1 MAIENPNERMK
12 FNEKLQG
19 KYKIER
25 LINKGGFAP
34 VFQATEEFVGRS
46 VAIKMIPKAS
56 YPQNRQ
62 RYLLTE
68 MQTMGMTWGHPNIVA
83 IHTVEPGDDECFAY
97 IVMEY
102 VDGDNL
108 SHILSNDP
116 LPQFRAVTVALD
128 VCRGLMYAHKHSII
142 HRDIKPQN
150 IMITSDQTAKITDF
164 GVARILEEASQYTGT
179 VTGTRKY
186 MAPEQHGG
194 NYDTRVDL
202 YSTGVIIYE
211 MLTGRYPF
219 LATDID
225 KVKVKKEEGKLDF
238 PQGLRQ
244 DFCQFLHKA
253 LQPHPDNRYQTAEE
267 IYQDLDAIRE
277 SMYTNLASKMIT
289 IGHKLGKHKTLNQH
303 RDNLRMLPEVAE
315 KIELQIINENR
326 QQEKEKEQQK
336 LKSSVETHHQ
346 LAIENIE
353 LSRPQ
358 ETIREVQQIHRLYL
372 SNADEVRVSDR
383 IFSDLLDAFS
393 SSCIPSKFENLT
405 EKIAEF
411 SPEDIHKLRQW
422 LNNQYPSQDAPED
435 DKVSRPEPLRDMP
448 EPNRK
453 TKGDRYPTSIGQVE
467 ASNKPEIVLYNL
479 HQRLESMHEVNA
491 FEMLQNALRYAKS
504 GKEWKARKEYRE
516 LGHFYRGQAQE
527 FSKNAKSQIA
537 ADFYK
542 RSWLAYQA
550 ANRDKEARR
559 NAEDAGWH
567 YAQAATDRRT
577 KQIWDDAA
585 KLFQYSAENYGFA
598 EKLQPSQESWEGA
611 ATCYFNAAENEF
623 SVKHFRRAYA
633 HCEKVVG
640 ISSNLIRP
648 SNAVTAAKHL
658 MEEITKEFSEEKLER
673 EVSQ

>member
-1 MAIENPNERMK
+1 MD

-19 KYKIER
+19 KYKLER

-116 LPQFRAVTVALD
+116 LPQFRAITVALD
-128 VCRGLMYAHKHSII
+128 ICRGLMFAHTHSII

-164 GVARILEEASQYTGT
+164 GVARILEEASQYAGT

-186 MAPEQHGG
+186 MAPEQYEG

-202 YSTGVIIYE
+202 YSTGMIIYE
-211 MLTGRYPF
+211 MLTGKYPF
-219 LATDID
+219 LAINID
-225 KVKVKKEEGKLDF
+225 KVKVKKEEGKFDF

-253 LQPHPDNRYQTAEE
+253 LQPHPDNRYQTAEDM
-267 IYQDLDAIRE
+267 YQELDLIRE
-277 SMYTNLASKMIT
+277 SMYKDLATKMVT
-289 IGHKLGKHKTLNQH
+289 VEHELGKHRTLNQH
-303 RDNLRMLPEVAE
+303 RDNLKMSPEVA
-315 KIELQIINENR
+315 KQIELQILNDR
-326 QQEKEKEQQK
+326 HQQEREKEKQK
-336 LKSSVETHHQ
+336 LKSRVGSHHQ

-353 LSRPQ
+353 SLQPK
-358 ETIREVQQIHRLYL
+358 ETIREIQQIHRLYL
-372 SNADEVRVSDR
+372 SNVDEVRVSDR
-383 IFSDLLDAFS
+383 IFSDLLDTFS
-393 SSCIPSKFENLT
+393 SSHISLQFDKLT
-405 EKIAEF
+405 ERIAEF
-411 SPEDIHKLRQW
+411 PPEDIHKLRQW
-422 LNNQYPSQDAPED
+422 LDNQYPSRNVPED
-435 DKVSRPEPLRDMP
+435 IQNPPAPKDLPK
-448 EPNRK
+448 PNK
-453 TKGDRYPTSIGQVE
+453 ETKENGHPALTDQIGDLDT
-467 ASNKPEIVLYNL
+467 PEIVLYNL
-479 HQRLESMHEVNA
+479 HQKLESMHEVNA
-491 FEMLQNALRYAKS
+491 FEMLQNALRYSKS

-516 LGHFYRGQAQE
+516 LGHFYRDQAQE
-527 FSKNAKSQIA
+527 FSKNAKPQIA

-567 YAQAATDRRT
+567 YAQAAIDCRK
-577 KQIWDDAA
+577 KQIWGDAA
-585 KLFQYSAENYGFA
+585 RLFQHSAENYGFA
-598 EKLQPSQESWEGA
+598 ERLQSSQESWEGA
-611 ATCYFNAAENEF
+611 ATCYFNAAEDEF
-623 SVKHFRRAYA
+623 SVKHFKKAYA
-633 HCEKVVG
+633 HCEKVVN
-640 ISSNLIRP
+640 ISSNLNRP

-658 MEEITKEFSEEKLER
+658 MREITKELSEEKLKR
-673 EVSQ
+673 EVS

>member
-1 MAIENPNERMK
+1 MD

-19 KYKIER
+19 KYKLER

-128 VCRGLMYAHKHSII
+128 ICRGLMFAHKHSII

-164 GVARILEEASQYTGT
+164 GVARILEEASQYAGT

-186 MAPEQHGG
+186 MAPEQYEG

-202 YSTGVIIYE
+202 FSTGVIIYE
-211 MLTGRYPF
+211 MLTGKYPF

-225 KVKVKKEEGKLDF
+225 KVKVKKEEGKFDF

-267 IYQDLDAIRE
+267 IYRDLDSIRE
-277 SMYTNLASKMIT
+277 SMYEDLASKMVT
-289 IGHKLGKHKTLNQH
+289 VAHELGEHKTLNQH

-315 KIELQIINENR
+315 QIELQIINEKRR
-326 QQEKEKEQQK
+326 QEREKEQQE
-336 LKSSVETHHQ
+336 LKSSVESHHQ
-346 LAIENIE
+346 LAIESIE
-353 LSRPQ
+353 LSQPK
-358 ETIREVQQIHRLYL
+358 EAIREIQQIHRLYL
-372 SNADEVRVSDR
+372 SNVDEVRVSDR

-393 SSCIPSKFENLT
+393 SSYISSQFDELT

-411 SPEDIHKLRQW
+411 PLEDIHKLRQW
-422 LNNQYPSQDAPED
+422 LNA
-435 DKVSRPEPLRDMP
+435 
-448 EPNRK
+448 
-453 TKGDRYPTSIGQVE
+453 RYPNQGTQRDGQVGRSESIDIPKPSGETEENGHPVPIGQIE
-467 ASNKPEIVLYNL
+467 ALDRPEIVLYNL

-491 FEMLQNALRYAKS
+491 FEMLQNALRYSKN

-527 FSKNAKSQIA
+527 LSKNAKPQIA

-567 YAQAATDRRT
+567 YAQAATDCRK
-577 KQIWDDAA
+577 KQIWSDAA
-585 KLFQYSAENYGFA
+585 RLFQYSAENYGFA
-598 EKLQPSQESWEGA
+598 EMLRSSQESWEGA
-611 ATCYFNAAENEF
+611 ATCYFNAAEDEF
-623 SVKHFRRAYA
+623 SVKHFKRAYA
-633 HCEKVVG
+633 HCEKVVK
-640 ISSNLIRP
+640 ISSNLNRP

-658 MEEITKEFSEEKLER
+658 MEEITKEFGEEKLER
-673 EVSQ
+673 EVS

>member
-1 MAIENPNERMK
+1 MD

-19 KYKIER
+19 KYKLER

-116 LPQFRAVTVALD
+116 LPQFRAITVALD
-128 VCRGLMYAHKHSII
+128 ICRGLIFAHKHSII

-164 GVARILEEASQYTGT
+164 GVARILEEASEYAGT

-186 MAPEQHGG
+186 MAPEQYEG

-202 YSTGVIIYE
+202 YSTGMIIYE
-211 MLTGRYPF
+211 MLTGKYPF
-219 LATDID
+219 LAINID
-225 KVKVKKEEGKLDF
+225 KVKVKKEEGKFDF

-253 LQPHPDNRYQTAEE
+253 LQPHPDNRYQTAEAM
-267 IYQDLDAIRE
+267 YQELDLIRE
-277 SMYTNLASKMIT
+277 TMYKDLATKMVT
-289 IGHKLGKHKTLNQH
+289 VEHELGKHRTLNQH
-303 RDNLRMLPEVAE
+303 RDNLKMSPEIA
-315 KIELQIINENR
+315 KQIELQILSDR
-326 QQEKEKEQQK
+326 HQQERENEKQK
-336 LKSSVETHHQ
+336 LKSRVGSHHQ

-353 LSRPQ
+353 SLQPK
-358 ETIREVQQIHRLYL
+358 ETIREIQQIHRLYL
-372 SNADEVRVSDR
+372 SSVDEVRVSDR
-383 IFSDLLDAFS
+383 IFSDLLDTFS
-393 SSCIPSKFENLT
+393 SSYISLQFDKLT
-405 EKIAEF
+405 ERIAEF
-411 SPEDIHKLRQW
+411 TPEDIHKLRQW
-422 LNNQYPSQDAPED
+422 LDNQYPSRNGPED
-435 DKVSRPEPLRDMP
+435 IQNPPVPQDIPK
-448 EPNRK
+448 PNK
-453 TKGDRYPTSIGQVE
+453 ETKENGHPALTDQIGDLD
-467 ASNKPEIVLYNL
+467 NPEIVLYNL
-479 HQRLESMHEVNA
+479 HQKLESMHEVNA
-491 FEMLQNALRYAKS
+491 FEMLQNALRYSKS

-516 LGHFYRGQAQE
+516 LGHFYRDQAQE
-527 FSKNAKSQIA
+527 FSKNAKPQIA

-567 YAQAATDRRT
+567 YAQAAIDCRK
-577 KQIWDDAA
+577 KQIWGDAA
-585 KLFQYSAENYGFA
+585 RLFQHSAENYGFA
-598 EKLQPSQESWEGA
+598 ERLQPSKESWEGA
-611 ATCYFNAAENEF
+611 ATCYFNAAEDEF
-623 SVKHFRRAYA
+623 SVKHFKKAYA
-633 HCEKVVG
+633 HCEKVVN
-640 ISSNLIRP
+640 ISSNLNRP

-658 MEEITKEFSEEKLER
+658 MKEITKELSEEQLKR
-673 EVSQ
+673 EVS

>member
-1 MAIENPNERMK
+1 MN

-19 KYKIER
+19 KYKLER

-116 LPQFRAVTVALD
+116 LPQFRAITVALD
-128 VCRGLMYAHKHSII
+128 ICRGLMFAHTHSII

-164 GVARILEEASQYTGT
+164 GVARILEEASQYAGT

-186 MAPEQHGG
+186 MAPEQYKG

-202 YSTGVIIYE
+202 YSTGMIIYE
-211 MLTGRYPF
+211 MLTGKYPF
-219 LATDID
+219 LAINID
-225 KVKVKKEEGKLDF
+225 KVKVKKEEGKFDF

-253 LQPHPDNRYQTAEE
+253 LQPHPDNRYQTAEDM
-267 IYQDLDAIRE
+267 YQELGLIRE
-277 SMYTNLASKMIT
+277 TMYKDLATKMVT
-289 IGHKLGKHKTLNQH
+289 VEHELGKHRTLNQH
-303 RDNLRMLPEVAE
+303 RDNLKMSPEVA
-315 KIELQIINENR
+315 KQIELQILNNR
-326 QQEKEKEQQK
+326 HQQEREEEKQK
-336 LKSSVETHHQ
+336 LKSRVGSHHQ

-353 LSRPQ
+353 SLQPK
-358 ETIREVQQIHRLYL
+358 ETIREIQQIHRLYL
-372 SNADEVRVSDR
+372 SNVDEVRVSDR
-383 IFSDLLDAFS
+383 IFSDLLDTFS
-393 SSCIPSKFENLT
+393 ASYISLQFDKLT
-405 EKIAEF
+405 ERISEF
-411 SPEDIHKLRQW
+411 PPEDIHKLRQW
-422 LNNQYPSQDAPED
+422 LDNQYPSRNVPED
-435 DKVSRPEPLRDMP
+435 IQNPPPTKDLPK
-448 EPNRK
+448 PNK
-453 TKGDRYPTSIGQVE
+453 ETKENGHPALTDQIGDLDT
-467 ASNKPEIVLYNL
+467 PEIILYNL
-479 HQRLESMHEVNA
+479 HQKLESMHEVNA
-491 FEMLQNALRYAKS
+491 FEMLQNALRYSKS

-516 LGHFYRGQAQE
+516 LGHFYRDQAQE
-527 FSKNAKSQIA
+527 FSKNAKPQIA

-567 YAQAATDRRT
+567 YAQAAIDCRK
-577 KQIWDDAA
+577 KQIWGDAA
-585 KLFQYSAENYGFA
+585 RLFQHSAENYGFA
-598 EKLQPSQESWEGA
+598 ERLQPSQESWEGA
-611 ATCYFNAAENEF
+611 ATCYFNAAEDEF
-623 SVKHFRRAYA
+623 SVKHFKKAYA
-633 HCEKVVG
+633 HCEKVVN
-640 ISSNLIRP
+640 ISSNLNRP

-658 MEEITKEFSEEKLER
+658 IQEITKELSEEKLKR
-673 EVSQ
+673 EVS

>member
-1 MAIENPNERMK
+1 MD

-19 KYKIER
+19 KYKLER

-128 VCRGLMYAHKHSII
+128 ICRGLMFAHKHSII

-164 GVARILEEASQYTGT
+164 GVARILEEASQYAGT

-186 MAPEQHGG
+186 MAPEQYEG

-211 MLTGRYPF
+211 MLTGKYPF

-225 KVKVKKEEGKLDF
+225 KVKVKKEEGKFDF

-267 IYQDLDAIRE
+267 IYRDLDSIRE
-277 SMYTNLASKMIT
+277 SMYKDLASKMVT
-289 IGHKLGKHKTLNQH
+289 VAHELGEHKTLNQH

-315 KIELQIINENR
+315 QIELQIINEKR
-326 QQEKEKEQQK
+326 QQEREKEQQE
-336 LKSSVETHHQ
+336 LKSSVESHHQ

-353 LSRPQ
+353 SSQPK
-358 ETIREVQQIHRLYL
+358 EAIREIQQIHRLYL

-383 IFSDLLDAFS
+383 IFSDLLDAFTS
-393 SSCIPSKFENLT
+393 SYISSQFDKLT
-405 EKIAEF
+405 EEIAEF
-411 SPEDIHKLRQW
+411 PLEDIHKLRQW
-422 LNNQYPSQDAPED
+422 LNAKYPNQGTPRDGQ
-435 DKVSRPEPLRDMP
+435 VSRSEPIDIP
-448 EPNRK
+448 KPSGETEENGHPV
-453 TKGDRYPTSIGQVE
+453 SIGQIE
-467 ASNKPEIVLYNL
+467 ALDRPEIVLYNL

-491 FEMLQNALRYAKS
+491 FEMLQNALRYSKN

-527 FSKNAKSQIA
+527 FSKNAKPQIA

-567 YAQAATDRRT
+567 YAQAATDCRK
-577 KQIWDDAA
+577 KQIWGDAA
-585 KLFQYSAENYGFA
+585 RLFQYSAENYGFA
-598 EKLQPSQESWEGA
+598 ERLQSSQESWEGA
-611 ATCYFNAAENEF
+611 ATCYFNAAEDEF
-623 SVKHFRRAYA
+623 SVKHFKRAYA
-633 HCEKVVG
+633 HCEKVVR
-640 ISSNLIRP
+640 ISSSLNRP

-658 MEEITKEFSEEKLER
+658 MEEITKEFGEDKLER
-673 EVSQ
+673 EVS

>member
-1 MAIENPNERMK
+1 MD

-19 KYKIER
+19 KYKLER

-116 LPQFRAVTVALD
+116 LPQFRAITVALD
-128 VCRGLMYAHKHSII
+128 ICRGLIFAHKHSII

-164 GVARILEEASQYTGT
+164 GVARILEEASEYAGT

-186 MAPEQHGG
+186 MAPEQYEG

-202 YSTGVIIYE
+202 YSTGMIIYE
-211 MLTGRYPF
+211 MLTGKYPF
-219 LATDID
+219 LAINID
-225 KVKVKKEEGKLDF
+225 KVKVKKEEGKFDF

-253 LQPHPDNRYQTAEE
+253 LQPHPDNRYQTAEAM
-267 IYQDLDAIRE
+267 YQELDLIRE
-277 SMYTNLASKMIT
+277 TMYKDLATKMVT
-289 IGHKLGKHKTLNQH
+289 VEHELGKHRTLNQH
-303 RDNLRMLPEVAE
+303 RDNLKMSPEIAQQ
-315 KIELQIINENR
+315 IELQILSDR
-326 QQEKEKEQQK
+326 HQQERENEKQK
-336 LKSSVETHHQ
+336 LKSRVGSHHQ

-353 LSRPQ
+353 SLQPK
-358 ETIREVQQIHRLYL
+358 ETIREIQQIHRLYL
-372 SNADEVRVSDR
+372 SSVDEVRVSDR
-383 IFSDLLDAFS
+383 IFSDLLDTFS
-393 SSCIPSKFENLT
+393 SSYISLQFDKLT
-405 EKIAEF
+405 ERIAEF
-411 SPEDIHKLRQW
+411 TPEDIHKLRQW
-422 LNNQYPSQDAPED
+422 LDNQYPSRNGPED
-435 DKVSRPEPLRDMP
+435 IQNPPVPQDIPK
-448 EPNRK
+448 PNK
-453 TKGDRYPTSIGQVE
+453 ETKENGHPALTDQIGDLD
-467 ASNKPEIVLYNL
+467 NPEIVLYNL
-479 HQRLESMHEVNA
+479 HQKLESMHEVNA
-491 FEMLQNALRYAKS
+491 FEMLQNALRYSKS

-516 LGHFYRGQAQE
+516 LGHFYRDQAQE
-527 FSKNAKSQIA
+527 FSQNAKPQIA

-567 YAQAATDRRT
+567 YAQAAIDCRK
-577 KQIWDDAA
+577 KQIWGDAA
-585 KLFQYSAENYGFA
+585 RLFQHSAENYGFA
-598 EKLQPSQESWEGA
+598 ERLRPSKESWEGA
-611 ATCYFNAAENEF
+611 ATCYFNAAEDEF
-623 SVKHFRRAYA
+623 SVKHFKKAYA
-633 HCEKVVG
+633 HCEKVVN
-640 ISSNLIRP
+640 ISSNLNRP

-658 MEEITKEFSEEKLER
+658 MKEITKELSEEQLKR
-673 EVSQ
+673 EVS

>member
-1 MAIENPNERMK
+1 MK

-19 KYKIER
+19 KYKLER

-128 VCRGLMYAHKHSII
+128 ICRGLMFAHQHSII

-150 IMITSDQTAKITDF
+150 IMITADQTAKITDF
-164 GVARILEEASQYTGT
+164 GVARILEEASQYAGT

-186 MAPEQHGG
+186 MAPEQYEG

-211 MLTGRYPF
+211 MLTGKYPF

-225 KVKVKKEEGKLDF
+225 KVKVKKEEGKIDF

-253 LQPHPDNRYQTAEE
+253 LQPHPDNRYQTAKE
-267 IYQDLDAIRE
+267 IYQDLDAIQE
-277 SMYTNLASKMIT
+277 SMYADLASKLVT
-289 IGHKLGKHKTLNQH
+289 VGHKLGKHQTLNQH
-303 RDNLRMLPEVAE
+303 RDNLRMSPEVAE
-315 KIELQIINENR
+315 KIELQIIDEKR
-326 QQEKEKEQQK
+326 QREREQEQQK
-336 LKSSVETHHQ
+336 LKSSVESHHQ
-346 LAIENIE
+346 LAIESIG
-353 LSRPQ
+353 LSQPQ
-358 ETIREVQQIHRLYL
+358 ETIKEIQQIHRLYI

-383 IFSDLLDAFS
+383 IFGDLLDTLS
-393 SSCIPSKFENLT
+393 SRHILLKFEDLT
-405 EKIAEF
+405 EKIVGF
-411 SPEDIHKLRQW
+411 SPEDIWKLKQW
-422 LNNQYPSQDAPED
+422 LNDQYPSQNVPSGDQASHPSPLD
-435 DKVSRPEPLRDMP
+435 VPEPS
-448 EPNRK
+448 RK
-453 TKGDRYPTSIGQVE
+453 TEEHGYPTSIGQIE
-467 ASNKPEIVLYNL
+467 APDRPEIVLYNL
-479 HQRLESMHEVNA
+479 HQRLESMQEVNA
-491 FEMLQNALRYAKS
+491 FEMLQNALRYSKS

-567 YAQAATDRRT
+567 YAQAATDCRK

-585 KLFQYSAENYGFA
+585 RLFQYSAENYGFA
-598 EKLQPSQESWEGA
+598 ERLQPSQESWEGA
-611 ATCYFNAAENEF
+611 ATCYFNAAEDEF
-623 SVKHFRRAYA
+623 SVKHFKRSYA
-633 HCEKVVG
+633 HCEKVIE
-640 ISSNLIRP
+640 ISSNLNRP

-658 MEEITKEFSEEKLER
+658 MEEITREFNEGKLER
-673 EVSQ
+673 EVS

>member
-1 MAIENPNERMK
+1 MD

-19 KYKIER
+19 KYKLER

-116 LPQFRAVTVALD
+116 LPQFRAITVALD
-128 VCRGLMYAHKHSII
+128 ICRGLMFAHKHSII

-164 GVARILEEASQYTGT
+164 GVARILEEASQYAGT

-186 MAPEQHGG
+186 MAPEQYKG

-202 YSTGVIIYE
+202 YSTGMIIYE
-211 MLTGRYPF
+211 MLTGKYPF
-219 LATDID
+219 LAINID
-225 KVKVKKEEGKLDF
+225 KVKVKKEEGNFDF

-253 LQPHPDNRYQTAEE
+253 LQPHPDNRYQTAEDM
-267 IYQDLDAIRE
+267 YQELDLIRE
-277 SMYTNLASKMIT
+277 SMYKDLATKMVT
-289 IGHKLGKHKTLNQH
+289 VEHELGKHRTLNQH
-303 RDNLRMLPEVAE
+303 RDNLKMSPEVA
-315 KIELQIINENR
+315 KQIELQILNNR
-326 QQEKEKEQQK
+326 HQQEREEEKQK
-336 LKSSVETHHQ
+336 LKSRVGSHHQ

-353 LSRPQ
+353 SLQPK
-358 ETIREVQQIHRLYL
+358 ETIREIQQIHRLYL
-372 SNADEVRVSDR
+372 SNVDEVRVSDR
-383 IFSDLLDAFS
+383 IFSDLLDTFS
-393 SSCIPSKFENLT
+393 SSHISLQFDKLT
-405 EKIAEF
+405 ERIAEF
-411 SPEDIHKLRQW
+411 PPEDIHKLRQW
-422 LNNQYPSQDAPED
+422 LDNQYPSRNVPED
-435 DKVSRPEPLRDMP
+435 IQNPPAPKDLPK
-448 EPNRK
+448 PNK
-453 TKGDRYPTSIGQVE
+453 ETKENGHPALTDQIGDLDT
-467 ASNKPEIVLYNL
+467 PEIILYNL
-479 HQRLESMHEVNA
+479 HQKLESMHEVNA
-491 FEMLQNALRYAKS
+491 FEMLQNALRYSKS

-516 LGHFYRGQAQE
+516 LGHFYRDQAQE
-527 FSKNAKSQIA
+527 FSKNAKPQIA

-567 YAQAATDRRT
+567 YAQAAIDCRK
-577 KQIWDDAA
+577 KQIWGDAA
-585 KLFQYSAENYGFA
+585 RLFQHSAENYGFA
-598 EKLQPSQESWEGA
+598 ERLQPSQESWEGA
-611 ATCYFNAAENEF
+611 ATCYFNAAEDEF
-623 SVKHFRRAYA
+623 SVKHFKKAYA
-633 HCEKVVG
+633 HCEKVVN
-640 ISSNLIRP
+640 ISSNLNRP

-658 MEEITKEFSEEKLER
+658 IQEITKELSEEKLKR
-673 EVSQ
+673 EVS